1 MREVTSRLRSQLDF
15 DADGNVDRDD
25 VQLMTGV
32 LSGLVRA
39 ASVSPN
45 LSQRVYRWYSQT
57 VHMPLTLLHNSSSPH
72 AAAAVLGDLTAAKWK
87 HAHRSAK
94 HKASAHSAA
103 AVDTVDASYKLT
115 NHPLPPQPQLD
126 LQVKL
131 TLALFASIFLAI
143 PLSYMPAA
151 MATAVVTERVCR
163 AKHVQLVSGT
173 SVTLYWLSHFV
184 ADALVFG
191 AAALATVALLASRGE
206 ASYVGTVEQA
216 GATALLLLVFGASMV
231 PIMHVLSSLFDS
243 AASAQIGLIV
253 YNLVVGFML
262 NLVHLVCQALESMA
276 ALDALLL
283 PLYRLAPPFALA
295 EGLQSLASNWIRCHG
310 LGVLSSDD
318 CASPLSW
325 QVIGRTL
332 VHMPIAAVLCAALLV
347 LLDAPTLTRRLL
359 RCLGG
364 VGSAVLRI
372 IDGDDRRAAP
382 RLADDDA
389 LDADVLA
396 EAERVA
402 SVGDGAELPLV
413 IRGLRK
419 TFPARGSSPSKLAI
433 ERLDLLVEHGE
444 CFGLLG
450 VNGAGKTTTLSIL
463 TGAVLPSAGSAAVDG
478 FDVVNEQQ
486 AVYQRLGY
494 CPQSSPLLE
503 QLTGRETL
511 TFYAQLRGLEPAALP
526 AHCEELLR
534 QVGLLKEADRRCGT
548 YSGGGQRKLSLAIA
562 LLGSP
567 SLLLLD
573 EPSCGLDPASRR
585 QMWDV
590 ILEARPL
597 RSIVLTSHSME
608 ECEALCTRVGCMVR
622 GRLRCLGGLQ
632 HLKSKFGSGYVLE
645 LTVPHRGPGGVAS
658 LVEAVRA
665 IGGAFERV
673 SLVEDNGCRVKLAL
687 ATSAASEGEGAV
699 LADCFEGLEAHAR
712 RLGIAE
718 YAASQ
723 ATLESVFLAIVRMTE
738 QRTTDDEAEQ
748 LDGALPVRGADDG
761 RLLAAFLRHAPAA
774 KGQLETAPLARTSEY
789 ELL

>member
-1 MREVTSRLRSQLDF
+1 VSAAECERLELDDDECDRLSAVTQTVRERLDWDADGDVDRADLRSRFGAVADLNVSSTDCARLGLDDADCADVREVTSRLRSQLDF
-15 DADGNVDRDD
+15 DVDGNVDRGD

-262 NLVHLVCQALESMA
+262 NLVREAHSPCPHAIPTPLLTRWVLHWGARDSQLAHCLRPHARPVSACCHCAKVHLVCQALESMA

-359 RCLGG
+359 RRLGG

-402 SVGDGAELPLV
+402 LVGDGAELPLV
-413 IRGLRK
+413 IRGCVPR
-419 TFPARGSSPSKLAI
+419 SPQ
-433 ERLDLLVEHGE
+433 
-444 CFGLLG
+444 
-450 VNGAGKTTTLSIL
+450 
-463 TGAVLPSAGSAAVDG
+463 P
-478 FDVVNEQQ
+478 
-486 AVYQRLGY
+486 
-494 CPQSSPLLE
+494 P
-503 QLTGRETL
+503 
-511 TFYAQLRGLEPAALP
+511 
-526 AHCEELLR
+526 
-534 QVGLLKEADRRCGT
+534 
-548 YSGGGQRKLSLAIA
+548 
-562 LLGSP
+562 
-567 SLLLLD
+567 
-573 EPSCGLDPASRR
+573 
-585 QMWDV
+585 
-590 ILEARPL
+590 
-597 RSIVLTSHSME
+597 
-608 ECEALCTRVGCMVR
+608 
-622 GRLRCLGGLQ
+622 
-632 HLKSKFGSGYVLE
+632 
-645 LTVPHRGPGGVAS
+645 
-658 LVEAVRA
+658 RA
-665 IGGAFERV
+665 FI
-673 SLVEDNGCRVKLAL
+673 
-687 ATSAASEGEGAV
+687 
-699 LADCFEGLEAHAR
+699 
-712 RLGIAE
+712 
-718 YAASQ
+718 
-723 ATLESVFLAIVRMTE
+723 
-738 QRTTDDEAEQ
+738 
-748 LDGALPVRGADDG
+748 
-761 RLLAAFLRHAPAA
+761 
-774 KGQLETAPLARTSEY
+774 
-789 ELL
+789 